1 MSNPNYLILPSRLD
15 FVKTLS
21 ALKQAFAAQGLTLFA
36 EIPHSS
42 LADEHGLPLAPAC
55 LLIVGHPAK
64 GTPLM
69 QADLLLAA
77 ELPLKVLVCEQNGCV
92 QVCYRRVL
100 PLVAGR
106 NLGAAEN
113 VAAQIDAAMSGLIA
127 AALPS
132 ATSQ

>member
-1 MSNPNYLILPSRLD
+1 MNPEHFIQTSPFD
-15 FVKTLS
+15 FQAS
-21 ALKQAFAAQGLTLFA
+21 IAALKQAFAAQGLTLFA
-36 EIPHSS
+36 EIPHSD
-42 LADEHGLPLAPAC
+42 LAAEHGLPLAPAC

-77 ELPLKVLVCEQNGCV
+77 ELPLKVLVYEENGRV
-92 QVCYRRVL
+92 WVLYRRVL

-106 NLGAAEN
+106 NLGAVEN

-127 AALPS
+127 AALEGVPS
-132 ATSQ
+132 